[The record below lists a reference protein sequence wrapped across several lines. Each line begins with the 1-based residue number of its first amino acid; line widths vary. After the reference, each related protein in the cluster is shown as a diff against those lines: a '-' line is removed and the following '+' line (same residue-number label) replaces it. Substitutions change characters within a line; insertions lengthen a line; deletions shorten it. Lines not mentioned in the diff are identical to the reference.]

1 MGTLRHWRVRPSPSR
16 TRNLQRTPR
25 AH

>member
-16 TRNLQRTPR
+16 TRNLQRTPG